1 MLDLYVSFGLFMFF
15 CLGEDDDDG
24 DDGTENGR
32 HPAKGEDDYFEDIP
46 LEEEDLQAFERFQQK
61 NAEKRTLNL
70 SEVIMA
76 KIKEKQS
83 DLHAKFSDVGSLQ
96 IEELDPK

>member
-1 MLDLYVSFGLFMFF
+1 MND
-15 CLGEDDDDG
+15 
-24 DDGTENGR
+24 
-32 HPAKGEDDYFEDIP
+32 
-46 LEEEDLQAFERFQQK
+46 EDLEAFERFQQK
-61 NAEKRTLNL
+61 NEGKRTLNL
-70 SEVIMA
+70 SEVIMS